1 MIRRFISSNV
11 RSTTK
16 KILIPCSNGVD
27 WCESK
32 TCQDRFVR
40 EHEEDEKHGA
50 SPRHVSVTTSN
61 VLPKDWNEY
70 YSQRGF
76 EDETSQFKRFLS
88 ESLTY
93 SMTAALHVQNVHHHE
108 TIRIDIVG
116 ARAEAYSPPWVWRE
130 LFAATKENSDVVI
143 RFIGPQIPR
152 TGVVEEENLRLEY
165 VQSTYHED
173 PETTSPDVV
182 FLFNPGF
189 SFSSENAIRDAW
201 IPSVRKL
208 KSLDKDV
215 SIISSAY
222 DLKDLSDDITA
233 LKGEGIHVTEPQL
246 NPFGGLRLWKNPTHT
261 SPDVAQ
267 FARTNWATYS
277 WIK

>member
-1 MIRRFISSNV
+1 MRRRFISNNG
-11 RSTTK
+11 RSAK
-16 KILIPCSNGVD
+16 KILVPCSNSVG

-40 EHEEDEKHGA
+40 EHEEDEKHSS
-50 SPRHVSVTTSN
+50 SPRRVSVTSSN
-61 VLPKDWNEY
+61 VLPNDWDEY
-70 YSQRGF
+70 FSQRGF
-76 EDETSQFKRFLS
+76 EDETNQFKRFLS

-93 SMTAALHVQNVHHHE
+93 SMTAALHVQNIHHHE
-108 TIRIDIVG
+108 TIRIDVVG
-116 ARAEAYSPPWVWRE
+116 ARAESYSPPWVWRE
-130 LFAATKENSDVVI
+130 LFAATKESSDVVI

-152 TGVVEEENLRLEY
+152 TGVVEENNLRLEY
-165 VQSTYHED
+165 IQSTYHEED
-173 PETTSPDVV
+173 SETPDIV

-189 SFSSENAIRDAW
+189 SFSSESSIRDTW
-201 IPSVRKL
+201 IPSVRKI
-208 KSLDKDV
+208 KSLDAHIV
-215 SIISSAY
+215 SSAY

-233 LKGEGIHVTEPQL
+233 LMREGIHVTEPEL

-261 SPDVAQ
+261 TPDAVQ